1 VSTSLRDQLLKAG
14 LISKKQAD
22 DAERKLEH
30 QERQARRPPSHKNA
44 AKSHG
49 DKPRAARADAPPSGA
64 SPRASGAATT
74 ANSGSVPTPLPS
86 APTPGASVPT
96 PRPSVPAPGASG
108 PPSGASARA
117 PRASGPTP
125 SAARTATP
133 ASVALSAKLLRDQ
146 ALNRQQQEKAE
157 KKAKIAA
164 VRQMIEQHRL
174 TTVESGDPYHF
185 VDGTKI
191 RQIPVDAALRS
202 RLVGGELG
210 IVRYYGRYDIVPT
223 PLISRLRER
232 DDQVLVIGGA
242 ESHRVAD
249 AEAQYP
255 GFAVPDDLIW

>member
-1 VSTSLRDQLLKAG
+1 MSTSLRDQLLKAG

-30 QERQARRPPSHKNA
+30 QERQARRPPPHKNA
-44 AKSHG
+44 AKPHAGKPHG
-49 DKPRAARADAPPSGA
+49 GRAGAPPSGA
-64 SPRASGAATT
+64 SPRTPGAATT
-74 ANSGSVPTPLPS
+74 ATSGFAPTSSAAAPAPS
-86 APTPGASVPT
+86 ASTT
-96 PRPSVPAPGASG
+96 APGAG
-108 PPSGASARA
+108 RP
-117 PRASGPTP
+117 
-125 SAARTATP
+125 ATP
-133 ASVALSAKLLRDQ
+133 ASAAQSAKLLRDQ

-164 VRQMIEQHRL
+164 VRQMIEQNRL

-223 PLISRLRER
+223 PLIARLRER

-242 ESHRVAD
+242 ESNRVAD

>member
-1 VSTSLRDQLLKAG
+1 VLT
-14 LISKKQAD
+14 
-22 DAERKLEH
+22 
-30 QERQARRPPSHKNA
+30 
-44 AKSHG
+44 
-49 DKPRAARADAPPSGA
+49 PSG
-64 SPRASGAATT
+64 
-74 ANSGSVPTPLPS
+74 S
-86 APTPGASVPT
+86 APGPGSAAPA
-96 PRPSVPAPGASG
+96 PSVAA
-108 PPSGASARA
+108 
-117 PRASGPTP
+117 PTP
-125 SAARTATP
+125 SAARPVTP

-164 VRQMIEQHRL
+164 VRQMIEQNRL

-223 PLISRLRER
+223 PLIARLRER

-242 ESHRVAD
+242 ESNRVAD

>member
-30 QERQARRPPSHKNA
+30 QERQARRPPPHKHA
-44 AKSHG
+44 AKPHAG
-49 DKPRAARADAPPSGA
+49 KPAAARAGAP
-64 SPRASGAATT
+64 ASGAPRTSGGSTT
-74 ANSGSVPTPLPS
+74 ANSGSTPTSSAAAPPPS
-86 APTPGASVPT
+86 ASTTAAGAG
-96 PRPSVPAPGASG
+96 RP
-108 PPSGASARA
+108 
-117 PRASGPTP
+117 
-125 SAARTATP
+125 ATP
-133 ASVALSAKLLRDQ
+133 ASVAQSAKLLRDQ
-146 ALNRQQQEKAE
+146 TLNRQQQEKAE

-164 VRQMIEQHRL
+164 VRQMIEQNRL

-223 PLISRLRER
+223 PLIARLRER

-242 ESHRVAD
+242 ESNRVAD